1 MSQKHTPGPWH
12 MGEGNG
18 EGSIFKTG
26 EGRMRFEQP
35 GGTTLYPICAMV
47 RGWND
52 QEDEANARL
61 IAAAPEMLEALRLAE
76 PELREDLEAH
86 VRSTAKR
93 LAFRWCAGMALPSA
107 FDTPQN
113 ASIAAEKAAA
123 YSTTRAAID
132 KATGGTP

>member
-18 EGSIFKTG
+18 KGSIFKTG

-61 IAAAPEMLEALRLAE
+61 IAASPEMLEALRGA
-76 PELREDLEAH
+76 D
-86 VRSTAKR
+86 
-93 LAFRWCAGMALPSA
+93 
-107 FDTPQN
+107 
-113 ASIAAEKAAA
+113 AAIKYAMAAA
-123 YSTTRAAID
+123 NTEADYSAICAIQDAVRAAIAN
-132 KATGGTP
+132 ATGVMP

>member
-26 EGRMRFEQP
+26 EGRMRLEQP

-61 IAAAPEMLEALRLAE
+61 IAAAPEMLDALHGMWAFASALVEKHGMDGDDTLTDEEHAIWQ
-76 PELREDLEAH
+76 DVAGATNH
-86 VRSTAKR
+86 VIAK
-93 LAFRWCAGMALPSA
+93 
-107 FDTPQN
+107 
-113 ASIAAEKAAA
+113 AS
-123 YSTTRAAID
+123 
-132 KATGGTP
+132 GGKP